1 MVDGHNIMGRQFNI
15 KQLPTGSYSI
25 SGSFSGSFQ
34 GDGSNLSN
42 VFPPLSSS
50 HLFIGNSS
58 NVATA
63 VTASGDI
70 SVNDIGIFTIQP
82 DSVTYDKIQDVS
94 QKAVLGSTNPSGSTV
109 EEIPVVESYLPT
121 NSVTVLLETAANWD
135 INGNYI
141 GTAITGTFQGQNHY
155 NANYW
160 YTAVDDNVWIRLI
173 RG

>member
-1 MVDGHNIMGRQFNI
+1 MGRRFDI

-34 GDGSNLSN
+34 GDGSGLSN

-50 HLFIGNSS
+50 YIFVGNAS
-58 NVATA
+58 NVATG
-63 VTASGDI
+63 VSMSGD
-70 SVNDIGIFTIQP
+70 VNIDNTGITTIQP
-82 DSVTYDKIQDVS
+82 DSVTYDKMQDVS
-94 QKAVLGSTNPSGSTV
+94 QKAILGSTFPSGSTV
-109 EEIPVVESYLPT
+109 EEIPIIDAYLSTGTVTSLLNDT
-121 NSVTVLLETAANWD
+121 NNWD

-141 GTAITGTFQGQNHY
+141 GTAITGTYQGQNHY

-160 YTAVDDNVWIRLI
+160 FTAVDNDVWIRLI